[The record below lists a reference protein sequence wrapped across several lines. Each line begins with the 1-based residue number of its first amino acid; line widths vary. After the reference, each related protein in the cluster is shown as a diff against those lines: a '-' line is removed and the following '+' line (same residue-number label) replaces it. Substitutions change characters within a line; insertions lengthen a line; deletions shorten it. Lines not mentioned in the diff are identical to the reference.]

1 MLRAQP
7 SFPSSTSEV
16 GVGGPLA
23 RWANME
29 TSWSLHV
36 GDVQTGQGYP
46 GWQACNPVIPHA
58 KW

>member
-1 MLRAQP
+1 
-7 SFPSSTSEV
+7 
-16 GVGGPLA
+16 
-23 RWANME
+23 ME